1 MSDGFMAKLTII
13 PFEDSENV
21 QIGPP
26 AGPPFVAQF
35 NPESFTIT
43 NEIELGPEEPAP
55 GDDGEEAKFKSIK
68 PRTFSFDFLLDGTGA
83 AGEKIE
89 VLVRLELFRRT
100 TGFSGKIH
108 RPKFLLLN
116 WGSFIATCVLESFS
130 INYKLFRPDGT
141 PLRAVLSASFREH
154 KPAPLRELL
163 KNLSSPDLTHWHA
176 TAAGEHLALIT
187 YRIYKDPRYYLHVA
201 EANGLDNLRELTKGQ
216 SLRLPPLR

>member
-1 MSDGFMAKLTII
+1 MADGFMAKLTII

-26 AGPPFVAQF
+26 AGPPFIAQF
-35 NPESFTIT
+35 NPEAFTIN
-43 NEIELGPEEPAP
+43 NEIELGPEEPAQ

-68 PRTFSFDFLLDGTGA
+68 PRSFSFDFLLDGTGA
-83 AGEKIE
+83 SGPKIE
-89 VLVRLELFRRT
+89 VLAQLELFKLT

-130 INYKLFRPDGT
+130 INYKLFRPNGT

-163 KNLSSPDLTHWHA
+163 KNLSSPDLTHLHEVI
-176 TAAGEHLALIT
+176 AGEHLALIC
-187 YRIYKDPRYYLHVA
+187 YRIYKDPRYYFQVG
-201 EANGLDNLRELTKGQ
+201 EANGLNNLRSITIGQ
-216 SLRLPPLR
+216 SLQLPPLR